1 MNKLMD
7 KLKVSNFI
15 TLPIAVGLII
25 SMAING
31 IQLVQGNPEI
41 IAKFMNFYSRD
52 IQIDFPFYSNAVMVL
67 TGALQLLTALLLA
80 ISLVRFEFLPD
91 KKSTFFKWGIFMGIL
106 SLMTYGFAV
115 RMISNHQAAANMFFY
130 MAFLYFLLRYVEKN
144 SISEESVFDK
154 IKLLPIF
161 VTLIYTMGQPGFQ
174 KIFNPSAVIPN
185 YVQMFDGSILSQM
198 PGGIP
203 PFIYFLGAMEL
214 SVPIILLV
222 SLLKLEFLKDSKCLF
237 SIASFIAI
245 ATFIMLNFGL
255 SILINYPGATN
266 LIFYAISTLW
276 LYYYVVLQ
284 KKS

>member
-1 MNKLMD
+1 MD

-25 SMAING
+25 SMTING

-52 IQIDFPFYSNAVMVL
+52 VQIDFPFYSNAVMVL
-67 TGALQLLTALLLA
+67 TGALQLLTALILA
-80 ISLVRFEFLPD
+80 IALVRFEFLPD

-115 RMISNHQAAANMFFY
+115 RMISNHQAAANLFFY

-144 SISEESVFDK
+144 SISAESVFDK

-214 SVPIILLV
+214 SVPIILLL

-276 LYYYVVLQ
+276 LYYYVILQ